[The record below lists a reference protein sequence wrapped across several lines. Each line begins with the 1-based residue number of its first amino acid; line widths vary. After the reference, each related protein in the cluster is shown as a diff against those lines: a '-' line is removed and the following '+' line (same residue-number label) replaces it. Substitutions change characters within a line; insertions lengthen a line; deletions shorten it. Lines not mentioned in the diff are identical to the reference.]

1 MNVAVLYRLE
11 LLASDVG
18 RLRRHLEPE
27 SYADFL
33 SHRIAGHVDSLDCML
48 HPTAAD
54 LYRECGDARVALA
67 ETDRHRALL
76 HRDLFPRGT

>member
-11 LLASDVG
+11 QLAVDVG
-18 RLRRHLEPE
+18 RLRRHLEPDT
-27 SYADFL
+27 YADFL
-33 SHRIAGHVDSLDCML
+33 AYRIAGHVDSLDCML
-48 HPTAAD
+48 QPTAHE
-54 LYRECGDARVALA
+54 LFLVCGDARVALA